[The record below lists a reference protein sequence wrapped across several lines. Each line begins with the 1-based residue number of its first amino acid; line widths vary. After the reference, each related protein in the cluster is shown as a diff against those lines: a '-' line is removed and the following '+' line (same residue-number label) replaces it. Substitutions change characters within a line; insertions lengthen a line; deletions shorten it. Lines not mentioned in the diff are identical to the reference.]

1 MAKTTVKKELLQI
14 EDLTKYTAIEN
25 LQYSPD
31 GKYLAFQTG
40 IADLEKNGYHRDVW
54 LVKDGKANQF
64 TSTLNTTVVLWD
76 DASHLV
82 VNRTGANDLPGT
94 TSLYRIDV
102 NGGEAQP
109 FMKLPFALASLK
121 KVGKTS
127 YVAIGV
133 IDASDPDAYKDDEKT
148 RKEKLEALKKEADYQ
163 VVDEVPYWFNGQG
176 FTNKKRT
183 ALFSI
188 ELEPTL
194 TVKRLTA
201 PTSKVNGL
209 CVDGSKVYFIASS
222 TNPKLARVEKVY
234 AYDTNTKK
242 VSTVFGKNTHSFQDL
257 FVMNGKLYGLA
268 SDMKEYGINQTG
280 DICEI
285 TKDKLT
291 FVVDPERQLHDS
303 VAGDTYLGGGK
314 SKEVNGTNLITLA
327 TNYDHVEIWKYDAD
341 FNKTVLF
348 EEQGTVFFLDTCKNK
363 IAYVRSTAD
372 SLQEVYEMD
381 LAGKN
386 IKKITNLNGA
396 VLKNKYIAKPNVIN
410 YTSEGLDLK
419 GWVLL
424 PQDFNK
430 NKKYPAVL
438 DVHGGPRGIYS
449 NMFFHEMQVWA
460 AKGYVVFFTN
470 IKGSDGR
477 DDEFADIRDNYGG
490 TDFQNLMDF
499 TDAVLKKYP
508 NIDTKKIC
516 ETGGSYG
523 GFMTNWIIG
532 HTDRF
537 CCAASQ
543 RSISNWISFSFISDI
558 GLYFG
563 PDQNGCKGL
572 FSEEDVQKMWNHSPL
587 KYADNVTTPTLFIHS
602 DEDYRCPL
610 PEGMQMMQALAYK
623 GVETRMC
630 IFHGENHEL
639 SRSGKPLH
647 RIRRLTEITNWFEQ
661 HTK

>member
-1 MAKTTVKKELLQI
+1 MTKKKDKELLQI

-25 LQYSPD
+25 LQYSPN
-31 GKYLAFQTG
+31 GTCLAFQTG
-40 IADLEKNGYHRDVW
+40 IADTKKNNYHRDVW
-54 LVKDGKANQF
+54 LVKDGTAKQF

-76 DASHLV
+76 DDSHLI
-82 VNRTGANDLPGT
+82 VNRTKEDDEPGT
-94 TSLYRIDV
+94 TNLYRIGVD
-102 NGGEAQP
+102 GGEASP
-109 FMKLPFALASLK
+109 FMKLTFPLVGLK
-121 KVGKTS
+121 KVSEGC
-127 YVAIGV
+127 YVAVGV
-133 IDASDPDAYKDDEKT
+133 INANDPDAYKDDEKT
-148 RKEKLEALKKEADYQ
+148 RKEKLEAKKKDADYQ
-163 VVDEVPYWFNGQG
+163 VIDEVPYWFNGQG
-176 FTNKKRT
+176 FINKNRT
-183 ALFSI
+183 ALFLV
-188 ELEPTL
+188 ELKPEL

-201 PTSKVNGL
+201 PSVKVGAV
-209 CVDGSKVYFIASS
+209 CVAEDKVYYTTS
-222 TNPKLARVEKVY
+222 TVDPRTSRFDKISVF
-234 AYDTNTKK
+234 DTKTKK
-242 VSTVFGKNTHSFQDL
+242 TSSVYGKMKYSINEL
-257 FVMNGKLYGLA
+257 FFMNEKLYCIA
-268 SDMKEYGINQTG
+268 SDMKEYGVNETG
-280 DICEI
+280 NICEVG
-285 TKDKLT
+285 KDELT
-291 FVVDPERQLHDS
+291 MIVDPLRQLHDG

-314 SKEVNGTNLITLA
+314 SKVVNDGKLVTLA

-348 EEQGTVFFLDTCKNK
+348 DEQGTVFCLDTVNDK
-363 IAYVRSTAD
+363 IAYVRSTED
-372 SLQEVYEMD
+372 TLQEVYEMD
-381 LAGKN
+381 LNGEN
-386 IKKITNLNGA
+386 IKQITHVNEE
-396 VLKNKYIAKPNVIN
+396 VLKDKYIAKPNVIN

-424 PQDFNK
+424 PKDFDK
-430 NKKYPAVL
+430 KKKYPAVL

-460 AKGYVVFFTN
+460 AAGYVVFFTN

-490 TDFQNLMDF
+490 TDFKNLMDF
-499 TDAVLKKYP
+499 TDAVLEKYP
-508 NIDTKKIC
+508 NIDTKRMC

-572 FSEEDVQKMWNHSPL
+572 FSEEDVEKMWNHSPL
-587 KYADNVTTPTLFIHS
+587 KYADNVKTPTLFIHS

-639 SRSGKPLH
+639 SRSGKPAH
-647 RIRRLTEITNWFEQ
+647 RIRRLTEITNWFNE

>member
-1 MAKTTVKKELLQI
+1 MTKKKDKELLQI

-25 LQYSPD
+25 LQYSPN
-31 GKYLAFQTG
+31 GTYLAFQTG
-40 IADLEKNGYHRDVW
+40 IADTKKNNYHRDVW
-54 LVKDGKANQF
+54 LVKDGTAKQF

-76 DASHLV
+76 DDSHLI
-82 VNRTGANDLPGT
+82 VNRTKEDDEPGT
-94 TSLYRIDV
+94 TNLYRIGVD
-102 NGGEAQP
+102 GGEASP
-109 FMKLPFALASLK
+109 FMKLTFPLVGLK
-121 KVGKTS
+121 KVSEGC
-127 YVAIGV
+127 YVAVGV
-133 IDASDPDAYKDDEKT
+133 INANDPDAYKDDEKT
-148 RKEKLEALKKEADYQ
+148 RKEKLEAKKKDADYQ
-163 VVDEVPYWFNGQG
+163 VIDEVPYWFNGQG
-176 FTNKKRT
+176 FINKNRT
-183 ALFSI
+183 ALFLV
-188 ELEPTL
+188 ELKPEL

-201 PTSKVNGL
+201 PSVKVGAV
-209 CVDGSKVYFIASS
+209 CVAEDKVYYTTS
-222 TNPKLARVEKVY
+222 TVDPRTSRFDKISVF
-234 AYDTNTKK
+234 DTKTKK
-242 VSTVFGKNTHSFQDL
+242 TSSVYGKMKYSINEL
-257 FVMNGKLYGLA
+257 FFMNEKLYCIA
-268 SDMKEYGINQTG
+268 SDMKEYGVNETG
-280 DICEI
+280 NICEVG
-285 TKDKLT
+285 KDELT
-291 FVVDPERQLHDS
+291 MIVDPLRQLHDG

-314 SKEVNGTNLITLA
+314 SKVVNDGKLVTLA

-348 EEQGTVFFLDTCKNK
+348 DEQGTVFCLDTVNDK
-363 IAYVRSTAD
+363 IAYVRSTED
-372 SLQEVYEMD
+372 TLQEVYEMD
-381 LAGKN
+381 LNGEN
-386 IKKITNLNGA
+386 IKQITHVNEE
-396 VLKNKYIAKPNVIN
+396 VLKDKYIAKPNVIN

-424 PQDFNK
+424 PKDFDK
-430 NKKYPAVL
+430 KKKYPAVL

-460 AKGYVVFFTN
+460 AAGYVVFFTN

-490 TDFQNLMDF
+490 TDFKNLMDF
-499 TDAVLKKYP
+499 TDAVLEKYP
-508 NIDTKKIC
+508 NIDTKRMC

-572 FSEEDVQKMWNHSPL
+572 FSEEDVEKMWNHSPL
-587 KYADNVTTPTLFIHS
+587 KYADNVKTPTLFIHS

-639 SRSGKPLH
+639 SRSGKPAH
-647 RIRRLTEITNWFEQ
+647 RIRRLTEITNWFNE

>member
-1 MAKTTVKKELLQI
+1 MTKKKDKELLQI

-25 LQYSPD
+25 LQYSPN
-31 GKYLAFQTG
+31 GTCLAFQTG
-40 IADLEKNGYHRDVW
+40 IADTKKNNYHRDVW
-54 LVKDGKANQF
+54 LVKDGTAKQF

-76 DASHLV
+76 DDSHLI
-82 VNRTGANDLPGT
+82 VNRTKEDDEPGT
-94 TSLYRIDV
+94 TNLYRIGVD
-102 NGGEAQP
+102 GGEASP
-109 FMKLPFALASLK
+109 FMKLTFPLVGLK
-121 KVGKTS
+121 KVSKGC
-127 YVAIGV
+127 YAAVGV
-133 IDASDPDAYKDDEKT
+133 IDANDADAYKDDEKT
-148 RKEKLEALKKEADYQ
+148 RKEKLEAKKKDADYQ
-163 VVDEVPYWFNGQG
+163 VIDEVPYWFNGQG
-176 FTNKKRT
+176 FINKNRT
-183 ALFSI
+183 ALFLV
-188 ELEPTL
+188 ELKPEL

-201 PTSKVNGL
+201 PSVKVGAV
-209 CVDGSKVYFIASS
+209 CVAEDKVYYTTS
-222 TNPKLARVEKVY
+222 TVDPRTSRFDKISVF
-234 AYDTNTKK
+234 DTKTKK
-242 VSTVFGKNTHSFQDL
+242 TSSVYGKMKYSINEL
-257 FVMNGKLYGLA
+257 FFMNEKLYCIA
-268 SDMKEYGINQTG
+268 SDMKEYGVNETG
-280 DICEI
+280 NICEVG
-285 TKDKLT
+285 KDELT
-291 FVVDPERQLHDS
+291 MIVDPLRQLHDG

-314 SKEVNGTNLITLA
+314 SKVVNDGKLVTLA

-348 EEQGTVFFLDTCKNK
+348 DEQGTVFCVDSVNDK
-363 IAYVRSTAD
+363 IAYVRSTED
-372 SLQEVYEMD
+372 TLQEVYEMD
-381 LAGKN
+381 LNGEN
-386 IKKITNLNGA
+386 IKQITHVNEE
-396 VLKNKYIAKPNVIN
+396 VLRDKYIAKPNVIN

-424 PQDFNK
+424 PKDFDK
-430 NKKYPAVL
+430 KKKYPAIL

-460 AKGYVVFFTN
+460 AAGYVVFFTN

-477 DDEFADIRDNYGG
+477 DDEFADIRNDYGG
-490 TDFQNLMDF
+490 TDFKNLMDF
-499 TDAVLKKYP
+499 TDAVLEKYP
-508 NIDTKKIC
+508 NIDTKRLC

-572 FSEEDVQKMWNHSPL
+572 FSEEDVEKMWNHSPL
-587 KYADNVTTPTLFIHS
+587 KYADNVKTPTLFIHS

-639 SRSGKPLH
+639 SRSGKLAH
-647 RIRRLTEITNWFEQ
+647 RIRRLTEITNWFNE

>member
-1 MAKTTVKKELLQI
+1 MAKNNKQELLQI

-31 GKYLAFQTG
+31 GTYLAFQTG
-40 IADLEKNGYHRDVW
+40 VADTEKNGYHRDVW
-54 LVKDGKANQF
+54 LVKDGKAAQF

-76 DASHLV
+76 DETHLV
-82 VNRTGANDLPGT
+82 VNRTSEKDEPGT
-94 TSLYRIDV
+94 TNLYRIDV
-102 NGGEAQP
+102 NGGEAKP
-109 FMKLPFALASLK
+109 FVKLPFALASIK

-127 YVAIGV
+127 FVAIGV
-133 IDASDPDAYKDDEKT
+133 IDANDPDAYKDDEKT
-148 RKEKLEALKKEADYQ
+148 RAEKREAKKKDADYQ
-163 VVDEVPYWFNGQG
+163 VIDEVPYWFNGQG
-176 FTNKKRT
+176 FINKNRT

-194 TVKRLTA
+194 TIKRLTA
-201 PTSKVNGL
+201 PTVNVNSICLGE
-209 CVDGSKVYFIASS
+209 DKVYYVANSAAVRTS
-222 TNPKLARVEKVY
+222 RYEKVY
-234 AYDTNTKK
+234 EYDLKTKK
-242 VSTVFGKNTHSFQDL
+242 CLTVYGKNTHSIGDL
-257 FVMNGKLYGLA
+257 FFLDGKLYGLA
-268 SDMKEYGINQTG
+268 TDMKEYGINESG
-280 DICEI
+280 NICLIE
-285 TKDKLT
+285 KDKLT
-291 FVVDPERQLHDS
+291 VIIDPERRLNDG

-314 SKEVNGTNLITLA
+314 SKQVNGKNLVTVA
-327 TNYDHVEIWKYDAD
+327 TNYDHVEIWKYDD
-341 FNKTVLF
+341 KFNKTVLF
-348 EEQGTVFFLDTCKNK
+348 DEQGTVFFLDTVKDK
-363 IAYVRSTAD
+363 IAFVRSTED

-381 LAGKN
+381 LNGKEV
-386 IKKITNLNGA
+386 KKITDINGE
-396 VLKNKYIAKPNVIN
+396 VLKNKYVAKPNVIN
-410 YTSEGLDLK
+410 YESEGLDLK

-424 PQDFNK
+424 PKDFDK
-430 NKKYPAVL
+430 KKKYPAVL

-490 TDFQNLMDF
+490 TDFKNLMDF

-508 NIDTKKIC
+508 NIDTTKIC

-563 PDQNGCKGL
+563 PDQNGCDGL
-572 FSEEDVQKMWNHSPL
+572 FGEENVEKMWNHSPL
-587 KYADNVTTPTLFIHS
+587 KYADNVKTPTLFIHS

-647 RIRRLTEITNWFEQ
+647 RIRRLTEITNWFDK

>member
-1 MAKTTVKKELLQI
+1 MTKKKDKELLQI

-25 LQYSPD
+25 LQYSPN
-31 GKYLAFQTG
+31 GTYLAFQTG
-40 IADLEKNGYHRDVW
+40 IADTKKNNYHRDVW
-54 LVKDGKANQF
+54 LVKDGTAKQF

-76 DASHLV
+76 DDSHLI
-82 VNRTGANDLPGT
+82 VNRTKEDDEPGT
-94 TSLYRIDV
+94 TNLYRIGVD
-102 NGGEAQP
+102 GGEASP
-109 FMKLPFALASLK
+109 FMKLTFPLVGLK
-121 KVGKTS
+121 KVSEGC
-127 YVAIGV
+127 YVAVVV
-133 IDASDPDAYKDDEKT
+133 INANDPDAYKDDEKT
-148 RKEKLEALKKEADYQ
+148 RKEKLEAKKKDADYQ
-163 VVDEVPYWFNGQG
+163 VIDEVPYWFNGQG
-176 FTNKKRT
+176 FINKNRT
-183 ALFSI
+183 ALFLV
-188 ELEPTL
+188 ELKPEL

-201 PTSKVNGL
+201 PSVKVGAV
-209 CVDGSKVYFIASS
+209 CVAEDKVYYTTS
-222 TNPKLARVEKVY
+222 TVDPRTSRFDKISVF
-234 AYDTNTKK
+234 DTKTKK
-242 VSTVFGKNTHSFQDL
+242 TSSVYGKMKYSINEL
-257 FVMNGKLYGLA
+257 FFMNEKLYCIA
-268 SDMKEYGINQTG
+268 SDMKEYGVNETG
-280 DICEI
+280 NICEVG
-285 TKDKLT
+285 KDELT
-291 FVVDPERQLHDS
+291 MIVDPLRQLHDG

-314 SKEVNGTNLITLA
+314 SKVVNDGKLVTLA

-348 EEQGTVFFLDTCKNK
+348 DEQGTVFCLDTVNDK
-363 IAYVRSTAD
+363 IAYVRSTED
-372 SLQEVYEMD
+372 TLQEVYEMD
-381 LAGKN
+381 LNGEN
-386 IKKITNLNGA
+386 IKQITHVNEE
-396 VLKNKYIAKPNVIN
+396 VLKDKYIAKPNVIN

-424 PQDFNK
+424 PKDFDK
-430 NKKYPAVL
+430 KKKYPAVL

-460 AKGYVVFFTN
+460 AAGYVVFFTN

-490 TDFQNLMDF
+490 TDFKNLMDF
-499 TDAVLKKYP
+499 TDAVLEKYP
-508 NIDTKKIC
+508 NIDTKRMC

-572 FSEEDVQKMWNHSPL
+572 FSEEDVEKMWNHSPL
-587 KYADNVTTPTLFIHS
+587 KYADNVKTPTLFIHS

-639 SRSGKPLH
+639 SRSGKPAH
-647 RIRRLTEITNWFEQ
+647 RIRRLTEITNWFNE

>member
-1 MAKTTVKKELLQI
+1 MAKNSKQELLQI

-40 IADLEKNGYHRDVW
+40 VADMEKNGYHRDVW
-54 LVKDGKANQF
+54 LVKDGKAKQF

-76 DASHLV
+76 DATHMV
-82 VNRTGANDLPGT
+82 VNRTTDKDEPGT
-94 TSLYRIDV
+94 TNLYRIDV
-102 NGGEAQP
+102 NGGEAEP
-109 FMKLPFALASLK
+109 FMKLPFPVASLK

-133 IDASDPDAYKDDEKT
+133 IDANDPDAYKDDDKT
-148 RKEKLEALKKEADYQ
+148 RAEKRDAKKKDADYQ
-163 VVDEVPYWFNGQG
+163 VIDEVPYWFNGQG
-176 FTNKKRT
+176 FINKNRT
-183 ALFSI
+183 ALFSVDV
-188 ELEPTL
+188 EPTL

-201 PTSKVNGL
+201 PTLNVNSL
-209 CVDGSKVYFIASS
+209 CVADDKVYYVAN
-222 TNPKLARVEKVY
+222 TAAARTSRYEKVY
-234 AYDTNTKK
+234 VYDLKTKK
-242 VSTVFGKNTHSFQDL
+242 CSTVYGKNTHSIGEL
-257 FVMNGKLYGLA
+257 FYMNGNLYGLA
-268 SDMKEYGINQTG
+268 TDMKEYGINETG
-280 DICEI
+280 NICLIE
-285 TKDKLT
+285 KDKIT
-291 FVVDPERQLHDS
+291 FVVDPERQLHDG

-314 SKEVNGTNLITLA
+314 SKQVNGNTLVTLA
-327 TNYDHVEIWKYDAD
+327 TNYDHVEIWKYDSD

-348 EEQGTVFFLDTCKNK
+348 DEQGTVFFLDSVKNK
-363 IAYVRSTAD
+363 IAFVRSTEN

-381 LAGKN
+381 LTGKSV
-386 IKKITNLNGA
+386 KKITNINGD
-396 VLKNKYIAKPNVIN
+396 VLKDKYVAKPNVIN
-410 YTSEGLDLK
+410 YESEGLDLK

-424 PQDFNK
+424 PKDFDK
-430 NKKYPAVL
+430 KKKYPAVL

-490 TDFQNLMDF
+490 TDFKNLMDF

-508 NIDTKKIC
+508 NIDTTKIC

-572 FSEEDVQKMWNHSPL
+572 FSEEDVTKMWNHSPL
-587 KYADNVTTPTLFIHS
+587 KYADNVKTPTLFIHS

-647 RIRRLTEITNWFEQ
+647 RIRRLTEITNWFEK

>member
-1 MAKTTVKKELLQI
+1 MTKKKDKELLQI

-25 LQYSPD
+25 LQYSPN
-31 GKYLAFQTG
+31 GTYLAFQTG
-40 IADLEKNGYHRDVW
+40 IADTKKNNYHRDVW
-54 LVKDGKANQF
+54 LVKDGTAKQF

-76 DASHLV
+76 DDSHLI
-82 VNRTGANDLPGT
+82 VNRTKEDDEPGT
-94 TSLYRIDV
+94 TNLYRIGVD
-102 NGGEAQP
+102 GGEASP
-109 FMKLPFALASLK
+109 FMKLTFPLAGLK
-121 KVGKTS
+121 KVSEGF
-127 YVAIGV
+127 YVAVGV
-133 IDASDPDAYKDDEKT
+133 IDANDPDAYKDDEKT
-148 RKEKLEALKKEADYQ
+148 RKEKLEAKKKDADYQ
-163 VVDEVPYWFNGQG
+163 VIDEVPYWFNGQG
-176 FTNKKRT
+176 FINKNRT
-183 ALFSI
+183 ALFLV
-188 ELEPTL
+188 ELKPEL

-201 PTSKVNGL
+201 PSVKVGAV
-209 CVDGSKVYFIASS
+209 CVAEDKVYYTTS
-222 TNPKLARVEKVY
+222 TVDPRTSRFDKISVF
-234 AYDTNTKK
+234 DTKTKK
-242 VSTVFGKNTHSFQDL
+242 TSSVYGKMKYSINEL
-257 FVMNGKLYGLA
+257 FFMNEKLYCIA
-268 SDMKEYGINQTG
+268 SDMKEYGVNETG
-280 DICEI
+280 NICEVG
-285 TKDKLT
+285 KDELT
-291 FVVDPERQLHDS
+291 MIVDPLRQLHDG

-314 SKEVNGTNLITLA
+314 SKVVNDGKLVTLA

-348 EEQGTVFFLDTCKNK
+348 DEQGTVFCLDTVNDK
-363 IAYVRSTAD
+363 IAYVRSTED
-372 SLQEVYEMD
+372 TLQEVYEMD
-381 LAGKN
+381 LNGEN
-386 IKKITNLNGA
+386 IKQITHVNEE
-396 VLKNKYIAKPNVIN
+396 VLKDKYIAKPNVIN

-424 PQDFNK
+424 PKDFDK
-430 NKKYPAVL
+430 KKKYPAVL

-460 AKGYVVFFTN
+460 AAGYVVFFTN

-490 TDFQNLMDF
+490 TDFKNLMDF
-499 TDAVLKKYP
+499 TDAVLEKYP
-508 NIDTKKIC
+508 NIDTKRMC

-572 FSEEDVQKMWNHSPL
+572 FSEEDVEKMWNHSPL
-587 KYADNVTTPTLFIHS
+587 KYADNVKTPTLFIHS

-639 SRSGKPLH
+639 SRSGKPAH
-647 RIRRLTEITNWFEQ
+647 RIRRLTEITNWFNE

>member
-1 MAKTTVKKELLQI
+1 MTKKKDKELLQI

-25 LQYSPD
+25 LQYSPN
-31 GKYLAFQTG
+31 GTYLAFQTG
-40 IADLEKNGYHRDVW
+40 IADTKKNNYHRDVW
-54 LVKDGKANQF
+54 LVKDGTAKQF

-76 DASHLV
+76 DDSHLI
-82 VNRTGANDLPGT
+82 VNRTKEDDEPGT
-94 TSLYRIDV
+94 TNLYRIGVD
-102 NGGEAQP
+102 GGEASP
-109 FMKLPFALASLK
+109 FMKLTFPLVGLK
-121 KVGKTS
+121 KVSEGC
-127 YVAIGV
+127 YVAVGV
-133 IDASDPDAYKDDEKT
+133 INANDPDAYKDEEKT
-148 RKEKLEALKKEADYQ
+148 RKEKLEAKKKDADYQ
-163 VVDEVPYWFNGQG
+163 VIDEVPYWFNGQG
-176 FTNKKRT
+176 FINKNRT
-183 ALFSI
+183 ALFLV
-188 ELEPTL
+188 ELKPEL

-201 PTSKVNGL
+201 PSVKVGAV
-209 CVDGSKVYFIASS
+209 CVAEDKVYYTTS
-222 TNPKLARVEKVY
+222 TVDPRTSRFDKISVF
-234 AYDTNTKK
+234 DTKTKK
-242 VSTVFGKNTHSFQDL
+242 TSSVYGKMKYSINEL
-257 FVMNGKLYGLA
+257 FFMNEKLYCIA
-268 SDMKEYGINQTG
+268 SDMKEYGVNETG
-280 DICEI
+280 NICEVG
-285 TKDKLT
+285 KDELT
-291 FVVDPERQLHDS
+291 MIVDPLRQLHDG

-314 SKEVNGTNLITLA
+314 SKVVNDGKLVTLA

-348 EEQGTVFFLDTCKNK
+348 DEQGTVFCLDTVNDK
-363 IAYVRSTAD
+363 IAYVRSTED
-372 SLQEVYEMD
+372 TLQEVYEMD
-381 LAGKN
+381 LNGEN
-386 IKKITNLNGA
+386 IKQITHVNEE
-396 VLKNKYIAKPNVIN
+396 VLKDKYIAKPNVIN

-424 PQDFNK
+424 PKDFDK
-430 NKKYPAVL
+430 KKKYPAVL

-460 AKGYVVFFTN
+460 AAGYVVFFTN

-490 TDFQNLMDF
+490 TDFKNLMDF
-499 TDAVLKKYP
+499 TDAVLEKYP
-508 NIDTKKIC
+508 NIDTKRMC

-572 FSEEDVQKMWNHSPL
+572 FSEEDVEKMWNHSPL
-587 KYADNVTTPTLFIHS
+587 KYADNVKTPTLFIHS

-639 SRSGKPLH
+639 SRSGKPAH
-647 RIRRLTEITNWFEQ
+647 RIRRLTEITNWFNE